1 MDIDM
6 QEGQELKPNSSV
18 RTWRKKD
25 GFMQTKKFTDRVNAD
40 HDGARQPS
48 DKLRIVVIR
57 EEDKKR
63 KRA

>member
-1 MDIDM
+1 MTI
-6 QEGQELKPNSSV
+6 QEGQELKPNSTV

-25 GFMQTKKFTDRVNAD
+25 GFMQKKKFTDRVNAD

-48 DKLRIVVIR
+48 DKLRVVIIR
-57 EEDKKR
+57 EEDKRK